1 MHVNKCNYEPIYCE
15 NKCGLK
21 IQRRLIHQHKAA
33 DCSKRLVP
41 CRYCTNEFIADTLQ
55 VRKTPSNLRLQT
67 YSHFIKK
74 WRIPFQVHHAK
85 CGRFP
90 VTCPNRCDSGILNR
104 EDLEN
109 HLKEECTS
117 LVACCP
123 FKDAGCRF
131 ISPRFGLEKHLEENA
146 KQHLT
151 MMCAVVTKQQHQ
163 ISTLKSALSK
173 LSLNYS
179 GTLIW
184 KISNFAVKLAE
195 AKSKDGV
202 ELVSPPF
209 YTSQYGY
216 KLQASAFLN
225 GNGAGESTHLS
236 VYIKILPGEYDAL
249 LRWPFSHSVSFTL
262 FDQTLNTEKVNMN
275 K

>member
-1 MHVNKCNYEPIYCE
+1 M
-15 NKCGLK
+15 L
-21 IQRRLIHQHKAA
+21 
-33 DCSKRLVP
+33 
-41 CRYCTNEFIADTLQ
+41 CRE
-55 VRKTPSNLRLQT
+55 
-67 YSHFIKK
+67 
-74 WRIPFQVHHAK
+74 
-85 CGRFP
+85 
-90 VTCPNRCDSGILNR
+90 
-104 EDLEN
+104 ELEK

-131 ISPRFGLEKHLEENA
+131 ISPRFNLGKHIEENS
-146 KQHLT
+146 KHHLT
-151 MMCAVVTKQQHQ
+151 LMCGVVAKQQHQ
-163 ISTLKSALSK
+163 ISSLKNALSK

-184 KISNFAVKLAE
+184 KISDFTVKLSE

-262 FDQTLNTEKVNMN
+262 FDQSPNTEKVNPTIIN
-275 K
+275 NFTAKLLLLLL